1 LRAMRTVVLLLALA
15 TGALAGNLLAIHNFP
30 PAKLFRV
37 DVATMNIMQEHDLPL
52 PGDGAPRVA
61 GALDQASNKWYV
73 STATKSYPTPH
84 LTQYDAHNLNPI
96 RSYPMTKGAIMAL
109 EWAHSNLW
117 AIGFNETQHEDD
129 GVPSFMRVDLVNN
142 HLSTICQ
149 GRDDL
154 SYGKASTVDEAVW
167 LLYGQFYDPW
177 TAFLDPSLGTCD
189 LRSGISSWVRLGS
202 QIQSLLA
209 VDQALFGNNTDP
221 IPKSVR
227 GTAQGV
233 LVAVQQ
239 QLIVTIDPKTG
250 VFASVVRLPTPVVY
264 PNLARGPQ
272 NQIYL
277 VYSDTNLV
285 VRSLVVINL
294 AAKTVSAPIS
304 HNNLNGEDF
313 EEVDFDTNP

>member
-1 LRAMRTVVLLLALA
+1 
-15 TGALAGNLLAIHNFP
+15 
-30 PAKLFRV
+30 
-37 DVATMNIMQEHDLPL
+37 
-52 PGDGAPRVA
+52 
-61 GALDQASNKWYV
+61 
-73 STATKSYPTPH
+73 
-84 LTQYDAHNLNPI
+84 
-96 RSYPMTKGAIMAL
+96 
-109 EWAHSNLW
+109 
-117 AIGFNETQHEDD
+117 
-129 GVPSFMRVDLVNN
+129 
-142 HLSTICQ
+142 
-149 GRDDL
+149 
-154 SYGKASTVDEAVW
+154 
-167 LLYGQFYDPW
+167 
-177 TAFLDPSLGTCD
+177 
-189 LRSGISSWVRLGS
+189 
-202 QIQSLLA
+202 
-209 VDQALFGNNTDP
+209 
-221 IPKSVR
+221 
-227 GTAQGV
+227 V